1 MGAVYLYQAG
11 QHAATRDIDIGQA
24 ETGARRLGEVK
35 VYHCRLTIQQLG
47 NRCGVGA
54 VVQTQCDFRCIVVDG
69 DGQCIVRIRTIG
81 IGITSNISKGAGGNL
96 DAGSCARACYK
107 CGGAGQS
114 RTGQTT
120 GQPCTTGN
128 GGVG

>member
-11 QHAATRDIDIGQA
+11 QHAATGDGDIGQA
-24 ETGARRLGEVK
+24 EAGARCLGKVK
-35 VYHCRLTIQQLG
+35 VYHRGLTIQQLG

-54 VVQTQCDFRCIVVDG
+54 VVQAQCDFRRIVVDG
-69 DGQCIVRIRTIG
+69 DGQCIITIRTIG
-81 IGITSNISKGAGGNL
+81 IGITSNIGKDARGNL
-96 DAGSCARACYK
+96 DAGGRARARDK
-107 CGGAGQS
+107 RGGAGQTRAS
-114 RTGQTT
+114 QTT